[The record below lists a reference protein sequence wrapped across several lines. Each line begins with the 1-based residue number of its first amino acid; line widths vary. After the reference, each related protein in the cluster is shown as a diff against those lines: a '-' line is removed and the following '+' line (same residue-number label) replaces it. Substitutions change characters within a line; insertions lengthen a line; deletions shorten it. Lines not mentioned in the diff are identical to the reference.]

1 MKNLQL
7 LAPDLQEKILG
18 FTWGC
23 LCGQRGLRVS
33 VTRKG
38 TIQGHCFSCGQTFFW
53 NDVGLFYMD
62 NPFCFIEETPQAR
75 KQMKNKGY
83 TTWYPNHRVRQ
94 FTPPGWQA
102 AR

>member
-1 MKNLQL
+1 M
-7 LAPDLQEKILG
+7 
-18 FTWGC
+18 
-23 LCGQRGLRVS
+23 
-33 VTRKG
+33 
-38 TIQGHCFSCGQTFFW
+38 
-53 NDVGLFYMD
+53 GLFYMD
-62 NPFCFIEETPQAR
+62 NPFCFIEATPQAR